1 MREIKFRAWDKKDNE
16 MLYQKIDTG
25 FNSFWG
31 EVTYVNINKIFKKER
46 YVPMQ
51 YTSLKDKNGKEIY
64 EGDIIQ
70 VVSFLNCS
78 CPNCEDKKHR
88 DQTKGEVA
96 FENGK
101 FGYKPTHY
109 EFFPIWNSK
118 DWEVIGNKY
127 EDGDM
132 LECS

>member
-51 YTSLKDKNGKEIY
+51 CTGLKDKNDKEIY
-64 EGDIIQ
+64 EGDI
-70 VVSFLNCS
+70 VKNSF
-78 CPNCEDKKHR
+78 R
-88 DQTKGEVA
+88 
-96 FENGK
+96 ENGLIK
-101 FGYKPTHY
+101 YIKKSAGFYLILFHTGYTEQIKL
-109 EFFPIWNSK
+109 SK
-118 DWEVIGNKY
+118 GWAEEIEVIGNKY
-127 EDGDM
+127 EDGDFI
-132 LECS
+132 ECS